1 MSALESLRIA
11 MRALRVNKLR
21 SVLTVLGIVV
31 GVGAVVCMVSV
42 GAGAQAEVSEKIRTL
57 GANLLFV
64 LPGAKNSGGARLES
78 GTQPTLTEEDAA
90 SIRRELVDVQVAA
103 PLLSR
108 SMPLVATNRN
118 WVTVVAGIN
127 ADYLVAREWQ
137 IASGRSF
144 TSDEIT
150 SGTKVAI
157 VGSVIVE
164 ELFNGRAGIGETF
177 RIGSVPFT
185 VIGVLD
191 RKGLGAAGRSQDDV
205 VFIPLS
211 AAKSRVLGAVRGTTR
226 EALDFISIKVSDASA
241 MPEIERELEALL
253 RQRHR
258 IRGDA
263 PSDFRIE
270 NPADVLFA
278 RGAAVRLLGSLLIAV
293 AAVSLVVGGISIMN
307 IMLVSVTER
316 TREIGLRMAVG
327 ASRRDVRSQ
336 FLIEALILA
345 LMGGLVGAIS
355 GAVAAVAIAL
365 KAGWP
370 ILISPW
376 AIILACGFA
385 AFIGISFGL
394 YPAHRAARLDP
405 IVALRFE

>member
-1 MSALESLRIA
+1 MSPLESMRIA
-11 MRALRVNKLR
+11 TRALRVNKLR
-21 SVLTVLGIVV
+21 SALTVLGIVV

-57 GANLLFV
+57 GANLLLV
-64 LPGAKNSGGARLES
+64 MPGARNSGGARLES

-137 IASGRSF
+137 IAGGRSF

-177 RIGSVPFT
+177 RIGNVPFT

-191 RKGLGAAGRSQDDV
+191 KKGLGATGRSQDDV

-211 AAKSRVLGAVRGTTR
+211 AAKSRVLGAVRGVTR
-226 EALDFISIKVSDASA
+226 EALDFISIKVSDAAA
-241 MPEIERELEALL
+241 MSEVEREIEALL

-327 ASRRDVRSQ
+327 ASRREIRSQ
-336 FLIEALILA
+336 FLIEAVILA
-345 LMGGLVGAIS
+345 LMGGLVGTFS
-355 GAVAAVAIAL
+355 GAAAAVAIAW

-385 AFIGISFGL
+385 GFIGISFGL